1 MFSILLSVF
10 LFILGFFIL
19 IKGADFVIRGAT
31 SIARFLGVS
40 EWLVGVV
47 IVGIGT
53 SLPELAINIT
63 SAWQGTPVGVG
74 TILGSNIF
82 NMLGIM
88 GIIAFVAPVTLRP
101 EWIKRDLLINIG
113 AVIASGAVL
122 FLSVTG
128 SDFMG
133 ITRLEALFLFI
144 LFITW
149 MRFMAIRKDD
159 DVIHPHHE
167 QADIAAW
174 HISALLIVAGLVG
187 VFLGSDWIISG
198 AEKIARHAGV
208 SESLIGLTIVALGTS
223 VPEIAVSLSAIVKR
237 NISIAVGNILGS
249 NIFDLLGIF
258 GIAGMIVP
266 IKVLD
271 IFVFD
276 YLYLLTTAILIF
288 TFMFVG
294 KHYTVSRTQGLF
306 IFLLYLAYILVIT
319 LRG

>member
-1 MFSILLSVF
+1 
-10 LFILGFFIL
+10 
-19 IKGADFVIRGAT
+19 
-31 SIARFLGVS
+31 
-40 EWLVGVV
+40 
-47 IVGIGT
+47 
-53 SLPELAINIT
+53 
-63 SAWQGTPVGVG
+63 
-74 TILGSNIF
+74 
-82 NMLGIM
+82 
-88 GIIAFVAPVTLRP
+88 
-101 EWIKRDLLINIG
+101 
-113 AVIASGAVL
+113 
-122 FLSVTG
+122 
-128 SDFMG
+128 
-133 ITRLEALFLFI
+133 
-144 LFITW
+144 
-149 MRFMAIRKDD
+149 MAIRKDD

-294 KHYTVSRTQGLF
+294 KRYTVSRTQGLF